1 MNSHESTAKYET
13 PDPAKPA
20 LAGFIGVSIGGA
32 GGDLKSGRTDISG
45 FTPAPSRIDGAVPGE
60 PAINQH

>member
-1 MNSHESTAKYET
+1 MNPHESTAKYET

-32 GGDLKSGRTDISG
+32 GGI
-45 FTPAPSRIDGAVPGE
+45 
-60 PAINQH
+60 